1 MAKVKLSAF
10 DRLRLGARLN
20 RKERRDVEQ
29 RLSAADPGLEIVNR
43 DAAGIDVGNESHFVA
58 VPRGRDAQ
66 PVREFGSW
74 TAALVEM
81 AQWLTRCGIRTVVM
95 QSTGVYWIAVH
106 DVLQKRGLE
115 VNLVD
120 ARGTKNVPGRKS
132 DVQECQW
139 LMRLHT
145 YGLLRACFLPA
156 PEIHGIRTVWRLRD
170 QHIKDAGRC
179 IQHMQKSLIAMNV
192 QLHNALSDIG
202 GTSGQAIIRA
212 LLAGQRDPKTLA
224 ALRDRRCMAS
234 EEEIVHSLQG
244 VWKPD
249 VLFELQQAVD
259 AYDFYR
265 QQMAKCDEQLK
276 QHMALLPARR
286 VETLVSSAEPS
297 PTDMSK
303 KSRSRKPQGN
313 EPAFDLGAELERIL
327 SVNATTIDGI
337 NVMTFQT
344 VLAEVGPDLSAW
356 KTEAHWSSWLNLA
369 PKRDVSGGRVIR
381 HVREHRTNRV
391 GNAFRMAAQAL
402 LRSHSYL
409 GARCRYLRAKL
420 GGQKAVKA
428 MARVLAC
435 LYYRLVT
442 KGQRWV
448 DQGIESS
455 TVEANNANLSSCSA
469 KLISTECDSYQL
481 PERKTTTP
489 RSHGNAPFSGS
500 KSLRLSAQYLNS
512 NNKRLL
518 ATRHSARLQNPK
530 IVVLAK

>member
-29 RLSAADPGLEIVNR
+29 RLSATDPGLEIVNR
-43 DAAGIDVGNESHFVA
+43 DAAGIDVGNESHYVA

-81 AQWLTRCGIRTVVM
+81 AQWLMGCGIRTVVM

-106 DVLQKRGLE
+106 DVLQKHGLE

-145 YGLLRACFLPA
+145 YGLLRSCFLPA
-156 PEIHGIRTVWRLRD
+156 PEIHGIRTMWRLRD
-170 QHIKDAGRC
+170 QHVKDAARC

-192 QLHNALSDIG
+192 QLHNALSDISG
-202 GTSGQAIIRA
+202 RSGQAIIRA
-212 LLAGQRDPKTLA
+212 LLAGQRDAKTLA
-224 ALRDRRCMAS
+224 ALRDPRCMAS

-244 VWKPD
+244 DWKPD

-265 QQMAKCDEQLK
+265 QQLAKCDEQLK
-276 QHMALLPARR
+276 QYMALLPARK
-286 VETLVSSAEPS
+286 VETVVSSAEPS
-297 PTDMSK
+297 PTTDRSK
-303 KSRSRKPQGN
+303 TSRSGKSRKPKGN
-313 EPAFDLGAELERIL
+313 QPAFDLEAELERVL
-327 SVNATTIDGI
+327 GVNATTIDGI
-337 NVMTFQT
+337 NVITVQT

-381 HVREHRTNRV
+381 HIREHRTNRV
-391 GNAFRMAAQAL
+391 GNAFRMAAQTL
-402 LRSHSYL
+402 LHSHSYL

-420 GGQKAVKA
+420 GGLKAVKA

-448 DQGIESS
+448 DQGIEEFNRRS
-455 TVEANNANLSSCSA
+455 EQRELAALQRKA
-469 KLISTECDSYQL
+469 HKHGMQL
-481 PERKTTTP
+481 VPT
-489 RSHGNAPFSGS
+489 A
-500 KSLRLSAQYLNS
+500 
-512 NNKRLL
+512 
-518 ATRHSARLQNPK
+518 
-530 IVVLAK
+530 

>member
-20 RKERRDVEQ
+20 RKDRRDVEQ
-29 RLSAADPGLEIVNR
+29 RLSDADPGLEIVNR
-43 DAAGIDVGNESHFVA
+43 DAAGIDVGNESHYVA

-81 AQWLTRCGIRTVVM
+81 AQWLVRCGIRTVVM

-106 DVLQKRGLE
+106 DVLQKHGLE

-156 PEIHGIRTVWRLRD
+156 PEIHGVRTVWRLRD
-170 QHIKDAGRC
+170 QHVKDSGRC

-192 QLHNALSDIG
+192 QLHNALSDID

-212 LLAGQRDPKTLA
+212 LLAGQRDAKTLA

-234 EEEIVHSLQG
+234 EDEIVHSLQG

-276 QHMALLPARR
+276 QYMALLPARS
-286 VETLVSSAEPS
+286 VETIVSSIEPS

-303 KSRSRKPQGN
+303 KSRSRKPRKPRGN
-313 EPAFDLGAELERIL
+313 EPTFDLEAELERIL

-337 NVMTFQT
+337 NVMTVQT

-420 GGQKAVKA
+420 EA
-428 MARVLAC
+428 
-435 LYYRLVT
+435 T
-442 KGQRWV
+442 KQ
-448 DQGIESS
+448 
-455 TVEANNANLSSCSA
+455 
-469 KLISTECDSYQL
+469 
-481 PERKTTTP
+481 
-489 RSHGNAPFSGS
+489 S
-500 KSLRLSAQYLNS
+500 KPWRAFWPAFIIDWL
-512 NNKRLL
+512 
-518 ATRHSARLQNPK
+518 
-530 IVVLAK
+530 

>member
-20 RKERRDVEQ
+20 RKERRAVEQ
-29 RLSAADPGLEIVNR
+29 RLSAADPELEIVNR
-43 DAAGIDVGNESHFVA
+43 DAAGIDVGNESHYVA

-81 AQWLTRCGIRTVVM
+81 AQWLVRCGIRTVVM

-106 DVLQKRGLE
+106 DVLQKHGLE

-170 QHIKDAGRC
+170 QHVKDSGRC

-276 QHMALLPARR
+276 QYMALLPARS
-286 VETLVSSAEPS
+286 VETIVSSIEPS
-297 PTDMSK
+297 PTDMNK
-303 KSRSRKPQGN
+303 KSRSRKPRKPQGN
-313 EPAFDLGAELERIL
+313 EPTFDLEAELERIL

-337 NVMTFQT
+337 NVMTVQT

-402 LRSHSYL
+402 IRSHSYL

-420 GGQKAVKA
+420 GGHKAIKA

-435 LYYRLVT
+435 LYYRLVM

-448 DQGIESS
+448 DQGIEEFNRRS
-455 TVEANNANLSSCSA
+455 EQRELALLQRKAQ
-469 KLISTECDSYQL
+469 KHGMQL
-481 PERKTTTP
+481 VP
-489 RSHGNAPFSGS
+489 A
-500 KSLRLSAQYLNS
+500 A
-512 NNKRLL
+512 
-518 ATRHSARLQNPK
+518 
-530 IVVLAK
+530 